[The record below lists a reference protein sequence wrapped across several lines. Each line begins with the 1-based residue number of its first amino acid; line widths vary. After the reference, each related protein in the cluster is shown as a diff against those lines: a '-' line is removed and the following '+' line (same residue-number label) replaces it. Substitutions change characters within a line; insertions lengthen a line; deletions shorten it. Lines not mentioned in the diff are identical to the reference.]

1 MVSGRPRHRG
11 RHVTRLLGQHPRID
25 VDLDEFGRPSALRW
39 PGVHESVEV
48 CNHWRIEEAWWRRPL
63 LRDYYKVVGGRLLA
77 LVYRD
82 GVDGTW
88 HLERLY
94 D

>member
-1 MVSGRPRHRG
+1 MATGRRAVERD
-11 RHVTRLLGQHPRID
+11 RVTRLLGQHPTID
-25 VDLDEFGRPSALRW
+25 VELDLLGRRRSALARH
-39 PGVHESVEV
+39 PRAGRGLQPLANRGSLV
-48 CNHWRIEEAWWRRPL
+48 APPL
-63 LRDYYKVVGGRLLA
+63 LRDYYKVVGTRLLA
-77 LVYRD
+77 LVYLD